1 MTTMVGIE
9 LMEDSD
15 VIEVCEMLRNAADNG
30 YALSTLSDT
39 ALAVDLC
46 DCCADAERIGY
57 DRVLRAVTYIRL
69 SGNFG

>member
-1 MTTMVGIE
+1 MTTRAEIE

-30 YALSTLSDT
+30 YALSTLSD
-39 ALAVDLC
+39 AELAVDLC
-46 DCCADAERIGY
+46 DCCADAENMGY